1 MDKLTKY
8 QTAIKETLQEMT
20 KGSYS
25 EPQHLKDVTV
35 FDDVNYRYLIVT
47 QGWDRKEWVNN
58 ILVEI
63 DIINSRVLIQC
74 NNTELPVKQFLIEKG
89 IDVSDIIIP
98 YLEKV

>member
-25 EPQHLKDVTV
+25 DPQQLKDVTV
-35 FDDVNYRYLIVT
+35 FDDVNSRYLIVT
-47 QGWDRKEWVNN
+47 QGWDRKDWVNN

-63 DIINSRVLIQC
+63 DIINTRVLIQC
-74 NNTELPVKQFLIEKG
+74 NNTELPVRQYLVEKG
-89 IDVSDIIIP
+89 IGDGDIIDLLQI
-98 YLEKV
+98 K